1 MQEERSFKMNKNIL
15 KFVKIFQYV
24 LSTFI
29 LFISSN
35 SLLANENANFKQV
48 EATGRAV
55 LIAGDLETSRKRAL
69 EDALY
74 IAALKGG
81 ADINGFSA
89 ITSNTVINDQ
99 SIVKAT
105 NRVLDFKILSE
116 NQSKEFLSIKIS
128 AVVGGKLSKKNCKNR
143 PINITLF
150 RGSYNVESSVPSKL
164 ARYTPIWYG
173 QVYDVISKLPNIKA
187 INHKNKSLKQIIK
200 SNVNSSFD
208 YNALTNG
215 LPIIQAGDYSLVP
228 ELLLTEN
235 NKQNSFSNY
244 LLRVSFKIF
253 KGPEIKLIT
262 TKTFDLPIEYQYK
275 SKFQFINNISTSDIQ
290 LVDQNVHHHMLLA
303 ATKFLQDLNCRPL
316 EGKLTVNEGSL
327 VVDLGRKQG
336 LKQKQIGLVKG
347 INIQNSMLNN
357 SSVIVHTNKIY
368 DNYSILLPLNDNVKL
383 SNLDNMIV
391 EFVE

>member
-1 MQEERSFKMNKNIL
+1 MNKNIL
-15 KFVKIFQYV
+15 KFIKIFQYV
-24 LSTFI
+24 LSTGILI
-29 LFISSN
+29 LFSN
-35 SLLANENANFKQV
+35 SLLANDNANFKQV

-55 LIAGDLETSRKRAL
+55 LIAGDIETSRKRAL

-116 NQSKEFLSIKIS
+116 KQSKEFLSIKIS

-150 RGSYNVESSVPSKL
+150 RGSYNVESSIPSKL
-164 ARYTPIWYG
+164 ARYTPMWYG
-173 QVYDVISKLPNIKA
+173 QIYDVISKLPNVKA

-200 SNVNSSFD
+200 SKVNSSFD

-253 KGPEIKLIT
+253 KGPGIKLIT
-262 TKTFDLPIEYQYK
+262 TKTYELPIEYQYK

-303 ATKFLQDLNCRPL
+303 ASNFFQDLNCRPL
-316 EGKLTVNEGSL
+316 EGKLTVNKDNL

-336 LKQKQIGLVKG
+336 LKQKQIGLIKG
-347 INIQNSMLNN
+347 INIENSMLNN
-357 SSVIVHTNKIY
+357 SSVIVHTSKIY
-368 DNYSILLPLNDNVKL
+368 DNHSILLPLNDNVKL
-383 SNLDNMIV
+383 SNLDSMIV

>member
-1 MQEERSFKMNKNIL
+1 MNKNIL
-15 KFVKIFQYV
+15 KFIKIFQYV
-24 LSTFI
+24 LSTGI
-29 LFISSN
+29 LIVFSN
-35 SLLANENANFKQV
+35 SLLATDNPNFKQV

-55 LIAGDLETSRKRAL
+55 LIAGDIETSRKRAL

-116 NQSKEFLSIKIS
+116 KQSKEFLSIKIS

-164 ARYTPIWYG
+164 ARYTPMWYG
-173 QVYDVISKLPNIKA
+173 QIYDVISKLPNVKA

-200 SNVNSSFD
+200 SKVNSSFD

-235 NKQNSFSNY
+235 NNQNSFSNY
-244 LLRVSFKIF
+244 LLKVSFKIF
-253 KGPEIKLIT
+253 KGPGIKLMT
-262 TKTFDLPIEYQYK
+262 TKTYDLPIEYQYK

>member
-1 MQEERSFKMNKNIL
+1 MKKNISKIM
-15 KFVKIFQYV
+15 KFFQYI
-24 LSTFI
+24 LSTGIFI
-29 LFISSN
+29 IFSN
-35 SLLANENANFKQV
+35 SLLANDNANFQQV

-55 LIAGDLETSRKRAL
+55 LIASDIETSRKRAL

-89 ITSNTVINDQ
+89 ITSNTIINDQ

-105 NRVLDFKILSE
+105 NKVLDFKILSE
-116 NQSKEFLSIKIS
+116 KQSKEFLTIKIS
-128 AVVGGKLSKKNCKNR
+128 AVVGGELSEKNCKNR

-150 RGSYNVESSVPSKL
+150 RGSYNIESNVPSKL
-164 ARYTPIWYG
+164 ARYAPMWYG
-173 QVYDVISKLPNIKA
+173 QIYYVISKLPNVKA

-200 SNVNSSFD
+200 SKVNSSFD

-228 ELLLTEN
+228 ELFLTEN
-235 NKQNSFSNY
+235 NKLNSFSNY

-253 KGPEIKLIT
+253 KGSEIKLIT
-262 TKTFDLPIEYQYK
+262 TKTYDLPIEYQYK

-290 LVDQNVHHHMLLA
+290 LVDQNVQNHMLLA

-316 EGKLTVNEGSL
+316 EGKLSVNEGNL
-327 VVDLGRKQG
+327 VVDLGSKQG

>member
-1 MQEERSFKMNKNIL
+1 MNKNIL
-15 KFVKIFQYV
+15 KFIKIFQYV
-24 LSTFI
+24 LSTGI
-29 LFISSN
+29 LIVFSN
-35 SLLANENANFKQV
+35 SLLATDNANFQQV

-55 LIAGDLETSRKRAL
+55 LIAGDIETSRKRAL

-116 NQSKEFLSIKIS
+116 KQSKEFLSIKIS

-164 ARYTPIWYG
+164 ARYTPMWYG
-173 QVYDVISKLPNIKA
+173 QIYDVISKLPNVKA

-200 SNVNSSFD
+200 SKVNSSFD

-235 NKQNSFSNY
+235 NNQNSFSNY
-244 LLRVSFKIF
+244 LLKVSFKIF
-253 KGPEIKLIT
+253 KGPGIKLMT
-262 TKTFDLPIEYQYK
+262 TKTYDLPIEYQYK

>member
-1 MQEERSFKMNKNIL
+1 MNKNIL
-15 KFVKIFQYV
+15 KFIKIFQYV
-24 LSTFI
+24 LSTGI
-29 LFISSN
+29 LIIYSN
-35 SLLANENANFKQV
+35 FLLANENANFKQV

-116 NQSKEFLSIKIS
+116 KQSKEFLSIKIS

-164 ARYTPIWYG
+164 ARYTPMWYG
-173 QVYDVISKLPNIKA
+173 QVYDVISKLPNVKA

-200 SNVNSSFD
+200 SKVNSSFD

-235 NKQNSFSNY
+235 NNQNSFSNY
-244 LLRVSFKIF
+244 LLKVSFKIF
-253 KGPEIKLIT
+253 KGPGIKLMT
-262 TKTFDLPIEYQYK
+262 TKTYDLPIEYQYK

>member
-1 MQEERSFKMNKNIL
+1 MNKNIL
-15 KFVKIFQYV
+15 KFIKIFQYV
-24 LSTFI
+24 LSTGI
-29 LFISSN
+29 LIVFSN
-35 SLLANENANFKQV
+35 SLLATDNANFKQV

-55 LIAGDLETSRKRAL
+55 LIAGDIETSRKRAL

-116 NQSKEFLSIKIS
+116 KQSREFLSIKIS

-150 RGSYNVESSVPSKL
+150 RGTYNVESSVPSKL
-164 ARYTPIWYG
+164 ARYTPMWYG
-173 QVYDVISKLPNIKA
+173 QIYDVISKLPNVKA

-200 SNVNSSFD
+200 SKVNSSFD

-235 NKQNSFSNY
+235 NNQNSFSNY
-244 LLRVSFKIF
+244 LLKVSFKIF
-253 KGPEIKLIT
+253 KGPGIKLMT
-262 TKTFDLPIEYQYK
+262 TKTYDLPIEYQYK

>member
-1 MQEERSFKMNKNIL
+1 MNKNIL
-15 KFVKIFQYV
+15 KFIKIFQYV
-24 LSTFI
+24 LSTGI
-29 LFISSN
+29 LIIFSN
-35 SLLANENANFKQV
+35 SLLATDNANFKQV

-55 LIAGDLETSRKRAL
+55 LIAGDIETSRKRAL

-116 NQSKEFLSIKIS
+116 KQSKEFLSIKIS
-128 AVVGGKLSKKNCKNR
+128 AVVGGKLSEKNCKDR

-164 ARYTPIWYG
+164 ARYTPMWYG
-173 QVYDVISKLPNIKA
+173 QIYDVISKLPNVKA

-200 SNVNSSFD
+200 SKVNSSFD

-235 NKQNSFSNY
+235 NNQNSFSNY
-244 LLRVSFKIF
+244 LLKVSFKIF
-253 KGPEIKLIT
+253 KGPGIKLMT
-262 TKTFDLPIEYQYK
+262 TKTYDLPIEYQYK

>member
-1 MQEERSFKMNKNIL
+1 MNKNIL
-15 KFVKIFQYV
+15 KFIKIFQYV
-24 LSTFI
+24 LSTCVLIVF
-29 LFISSN
+29 SN
-35 SLLANENANFKQV
+35 SLLANDNANFKQV

-55 LIAGDLETSRKRAL
+55 LIAGDIETSRKRAL

-116 NQSKEFLSIKIS
+116 KQSKEFLSIKIS

-164 ARYTPIWYG
+164 ARYTPMWYG
-173 QVYDVISKLPNIKA
+173 QIYDVISKLPNVKA

-200 SNVNSSFD
+200 SKVNSSFD

-235 NKQNSFSNY
+235 NNQNSFSNY

-253 KGPEIKLIT
+253 KGPKIKLMT
-262 TKTFDLPIEYQYK
+262 TKTYDLPIEYQYK

-316 EGKLTVNEGSL
+316 EGKLTVNDGNL

>member
-1 MQEERSFKMNKNIL
+1 MNKNIL
-15 KFVKIFQYV
+15 KFIKIFQYV
-24 LSTFI
+24 LSTGI
-29 LFISSN
+29 LIVFSN
-35 SLLANENANFKQV
+35 SLLATDNANFKQV

-55 LIAGDLETSRKRAL
+55 LIAGDIETSRKRAL

-116 NQSKEFLSIKIS
+116 KQSKEFLSIKIS

-143 PINITLF
+143 PMNITLF

-164 ARYTPIWYG
+164 ARYTPMWYG
-173 QVYDVISKLPNIKA
+173 QVYDVISKLPNVKA

-200 SNVNSSFD
+200 SKVNSSFD

-235 NKQNSFSNY
+235 NNQNSFSNY
-244 LLRVSFKIF
+244 LLKVSFKIF
-253 KGPEIKLIT
+253 KGPGIKLMT
-262 TKTFDLPIEYQYK
+262 TKTYDLPIEYQYK

>member
-1 MQEERSFKMNKNIL
+1 MNKNIL
-15 KFVKIFQYV
+15 KFIKIFQYV
-24 LSTFI
+24 LSTGI
-29 LFISSN
+29 LIVFSN
-35 SLLANENANFKQV
+35 SLLATDNANFQQV

-55 LIAGDLETSRKRAL
+55 LIAGDIETSRKRAL

-116 NQSKEFLSIKIS
+116 KQSREFLSIKIS

-150 RGSYNVESSVPSKL
+150 RGTYNVESSVPSKL
-164 ARYTPIWYG
+164 ARYTPMWYG
-173 QVYDVISKLPNIKA
+173 QIYDVISKLPNVKA

-200 SNVNSSFD
+200 SKVNSSFD

-235 NKQNSFSNY
+235 NNQNSFSNY
-244 LLRVSFKIF
+244 LLKVSFKIF
-253 KGPEIKLIT
+253 KGPGIKLMT
-262 TKTFDLPIEYQYK
+262 TKTYDLPIEYQYK

>member
-1 MQEERSFKMNKNIL
+1 MNKNIL
-15 KFVKIFQYV
+15 KFIKIFQYV
-24 LSTFI
+24 LSTGI
-29 LFISSN
+29 LIVFSN
-35 SLLANENANFKQV
+35 SLLATDNANFKQV

-55 LIAGDLETSRKRAL
+55 LIAGDIETSRKRAL

-116 NQSKEFLSIKIS
+116 KQSKEFLSIKIS

-164 ARYTPIWYG
+164 ARYTPMWYG
-173 QVYDVISKLPNIKA
+173 QVYDVISKLPNVKA

-200 SNVNSSFD
+200 SKVNSSFD

-235 NKQNSFSNY
+235 NNQNSFSNY
-244 LLRVSFKIF
+244 LLKVSFKIF
-253 KGPEIKLIT
+253 RGPGIKLMT
-262 TKTFDLPIEYQYK
+262 SKTYDLPIEYQYK

>member
-1 MQEERSFKMNKNIL
+1 MNKNIL
-15 KFVKIFQYV
+15 KFIKIFQYV
-24 LSTFI
+24 LSTSI
-29 LFISSN
+29 LIIFSN
-35 SLLANENANFKQV
+35 SLLANDNANFKQV

-55 LIAGDLETSRKRAL
+55 LIAGDIETSRKRAL

-116 NQSKEFLSIKIS
+116 KQSKEFLSIKIS

-173 QVYDVISKLPNIKA
+173 QVYDVISKLPNVKA

-244 LLRVSFKIF
+244 LLKVSFKIF
-253 KGPEIKLIT
+253 KGPGIKLMT
-262 TKTFDLPIEYQYK
+262 TKTYDLPIEYQYK

>member
-1 MQEERSFKMNKNIL
+1 MNKNIL
-15 KFVKIFQYV
+15 KFIKIFQYV
-24 LSTFI
+24 LSTGI
-29 LFISSN
+29 LIVFSN
-35 SLLANENANFKQV
+35 SLLATDNANFKQV

-55 LIAGDLETSRKRAL
+55 LIAGDIETSRKRAL

-116 NQSKEFLSIKIS
+116 KQSKEFLSIKIS

-164 ARYTPIWYG
+164 ARYTPMWYG
-173 QVYDVISKLPNIKA
+173 QIYDVISKLPNVKA

-200 SNVNSSFD
+200 SKVNSSFD

-235 NKQNSFSNY
+235 NNQNSFSNY
-244 LLRVSFKIF
+244 LLKVSFKIF
-253 KGPEIKLIT
+253 KGPGIKLMT
-262 TKTFDLPIEYQYK
+262 TKTYDLPIEYQYK

-383 SNLDNMIV
+383 SNFDNMIV

>member
-1 MQEERSFKMNKNIL
+1 MNKNIL
-15 KFVKIFQYV
+15 KFIKIFQYV
-24 LSTFI
+24 LSTGI
-29 LFISSN
+29 LIVFSN
-35 SLLANENANFKQV
+35 SLLANDNANFKQV

-55 LIAGDLETSRKRAL
+55 LIAGDIETSRKRAL

-116 NQSKEFLSIKIS
+116 KQSKEFLSIKIS

-164 ARYTPIWYG
+164 ARYTPMWYG
-173 QVYDVISKLPNIKA
+173 QIYDVISKLPNVKA

-244 LLRVSFKIF
+244 LLKVSFKIF
-253 KGPEIKLIT
+253 KGPGIKLMT
-262 TKTFDLPIEYQYK
+262 TKTYDLPIEYQYK

>member
-1 MQEERSFKMNKNIL
+1 MNKNIL
-15 KFVKIFQYV
+15 KFIRIFQYIF
-24 LSTFI
+24 STSI
-29 LFISSN
+29 LIVFSN
-35 SLLANENANFKQV
+35 SLLANDNANFEQV

-116 NQSKEFLSIKIS
+116 KQSKEFLSIKIS

-164 ARYTPIWYG
+164 ARYTPMWYG
-173 QVYDVISKLPNIKA
+173 QIYDVISKLPNVKA

-235 NKQNSFSNY
+235 NNQNSFSNY
-244 LLRVSFKIF
+244 LLKVSFKIF
-253 KGPEIKLIT
+253 KGPGIKLMT
-262 TKTFDLPIEYQYK
+262 TKTYDLPIEYQYK

>member
-1 MQEERSFKMNKNIL
+1 MNKNIL
-15 KFVKIFQYV
+15 KFIKIFQYV
-24 LSTFI
+24 LSTSI
-29 LFISSN
+29 LIVFSN
-35 SLLANENANFKQV
+35 SLLANDNANFKQV

-55 LIAGDLETSRKRAL
+55 LIAGDIETSRKRAL

-116 NQSKEFLSIKIS
+116 KQSKEFLSIKIS

-164 ARYTPIWYG
+164 ARYTPMWYG
-173 QVYDVISKLPNIKA
+173 QVYDVISKLPNVKA

-200 SNVNSSFD
+200 SKVNSSFD

-235 NKQNSFSNY
+235 NNQNSFSNY
-244 LLRVSFKIF
+244 LLKVSFKIF
-253 KGPEIKLIT
+253 KGPGIKLMT
-262 TKTFDLPIEYQYK
+262 TKTYDLPIEYQYK

>member
-1 MQEERSFKMNKNIL
+1 MNKNIL
-15 KFVKIFQYV
+15 KFIKIFQYV
-24 LSTFI
+24 LSTGI
-29 LFISSN
+29 LIVFSN
-35 SLLANENANFKQV
+35 SLLATDNANFKQV

-55 LIAGDLETSRKRAL
+55 LIAGDIETSRKRAL

-116 NQSKEFLSIKIS
+116 KQSKEFLSINIS

-164 ARYTPIWYG
+164 ARYTPMWYG
-173 QVYDVISKLPNIKA
+173 QVYDVISKLPNVKA

-200 SNVNSSFD
+200 SKVNSSFD

-244 LLRVSFKIF
+244 LLKVSFKIF
-253 KGPEIKLIT
+253 KGPGIKLMT
-262 TKTFDLPIEYQYK
+262 TKTYDLPIEYQYK

>member
-1 MQEERSFKMNKNIL
+1 MNKNIL
-15 KFVKIFQYV
+15 KFIKIFQYV
-24 LSTFI
+24 LSTGI
-29 LFISSN
+29 LISFSN
-35 SLLANENANFKQV
+35 SLLATDNANFKQV

-55 LIAGDLETSRKRAL
+55 LIAGDIETSRKRAL

-116 NQSKEFLSIKIS
+116 KQSKEFLSIKIS

-150 RGSYNVESSVPSKL
+150 RGSYKVESSVPSKL
-164 ARYTPIWYG
+164 ARYTPMWYG
-173 QVYDVISKLPNIKA
+173 QVYDVISKLPNVKA

-235 NKQNSFSNY
+235 NNQNSFSNY
-244 LLRVSFKIF
+244 LLKVSFKIF
-253 KGPEIKLIT
+253 KGPGIKLMT
-262 TKTFDLPIEYQYK
+262 TKTYDLPIEYQYK

-383 SNLDNMIV
+383 SKLDNMIV

>member
-1 MQEERSFKMNKNIL
+1 MNKNIL
-15 KFVKIFQYV
+15 KFIKIFQYV
-24 LSTFI
+24 LSTSI
-29 LFISSN
+29 LIIFSN
-35 SLLANENANFKQV
+35 SLLANDNANFKQV

-55 LIAGDLETSRKRAL
+55 LIAGDIETSRKRAL

-116 NQSKEFLSIKIS
+116 KQSKEFLSIKIS

-164 ARYTPIWYG
+164 ARYTPMWYG
-173 QVYDVISKLPNIKA
+173 QIYDVISKLPNVKA

-200 SNVNSSFD
+200 SKVNSSFD

-235 NKQNSFSNY
+235 NNQNSFSNY
-244 LLRVSFKIF
+244 LLKVSFKIF
-253 KGPEIKLIT
+253 KGPGIKLMT
-262 TKTFDLPIEYQYK
+262 TKTYDLPIEYQYK

>member
-1 MQEERSFKMNKNIL
+1 MNTNIL
-15 KFVKIFQYV
+15 KIIKFFKYI
-24 LSTFI
+24 LSIGI
-29 LFISSN
+29 LIVFSN
-35 SLLANENANFKQV
+35 TLLANDSANFKQV

-55 LIAGDLETSRKRAL
+55 LIAGDIETSRKRAL

-116 NQSKEFLSIKIS
+116 KQSKEFLSIKIS
-128 AVVGGKLSKKNCKNR
+128 AVVGGKLSEKNCKNR

-150 RGSYNVESSVPSKL
+150 KGTYNIETSVPSKL
-164 ARYTPIWYG
+164 ARYTPMWYG
-173 QVYDVISKLPNIKA
+173 QIYDVISKLPNVKA
-187 INHKNKSLKQIIK
+187 INHKNKSLEQIIK
-200 SNVNSSFD
+200 SKVNPSFD

-253 KGPEIKLIT
+253 KGPGIKLMV
-262 TKTFDLPIEYQYK
+262 TKTYDLPIEYQYK
-275 SKFQFINNISTSDIQ
+275 SKFQFINNISMSDIQ
-290 LVDQNVHHHMLLA
+290 LIDQNVHHHMLFA
-303 ATKFLQDLNCRPL
+303 ATNFLQDLNCRPL
-316 EGKLTVNEGSL
+316 EGKLTLNEGSL
-327 VVDLGRKQG
+327 MVDLGRKQG
-336 LKQKQIGLVKG
+336 LKHKQIGLVKG

>member
-1 MQEERSFKMNKNIL
+1 MNKNIL
-15 KFVKIFQYV
+15 KFIKIFQYV
-24 LSTFI
+24 LSTGI
-29 LFISSN
+29 LIVFSN
-35 SLLANENANFKQV
+35 SLLATDNANFKQV

-55 LIAGDLETSRKRAL
+55 LIAGDIETSRKRAL

-116 NQSKEFLSIKIS
+116 KQSKEFLSIKIS

-164 ARYTPIWYG
+164 ARYTPMWYG
-173 QVYDVISKLPNIKA
+173 QIYDVISKLPNVKA

-200 SNVNSSFD
+200 SKVNSSFD

-235 NKQNSFSNY
+235 NNQNSFSNY
-244 LLRVSFKIF
+244 LLKVSFKIF
-253 KGPEIKLIT
+253 KGPGIKLMT
-262 TKTFDLPIEYQYK
+262 TKTYDLPIEYQYK

>member
-1 MQEERSFKMNKNIL
+1 MNKNIL
-15 KFVKIFQYV
+15 KFIKIFQYV
-24 LSTFI
+24 LSTGI
-29 LFISSN
+29 LIVFSN
-35 SLLANENANFKQV
+35 TLLAADNANFKQV

-55 LIAGDLETSRKRAL
+55 LIAGDIETSRKRAL

-116 NQSKEFLSIKIS
+116 KQSKEFLSIKIS

-164 ARYTPIWYG
+164 ARYTPMWYG
-173 QVYDVISKLPNIKA
+173 QVYDVISKLPNVKA

-200 SNVNSSFD
+200 SKVNSSFD

-228 ELLLTEN
+228 ELLLKEN

-253 KGPEIKLIT
+253 KGPGIKLMT
-262 TKTFDLPIEYQYK
+262 TKTYDLPIEYQYK

>member
-1 MQEERSFKMNKNIL
+1 MNKNNL
-15 KFVKIFQYV
+15 KFIKIFQYV
-24 LSTFI
+24 LSTGI
-29 LFISSN
+29 LIVFSN
-35 SLLANENANFKQV
+35 SLLATDNANFKQV

-55 LIAGDLETSRKRAL
+55 LIAGDIETSRKRAL

-116 NQSKEFLSIKIS
+116 KQSKEFLSIKIS
-128 AVVGGKLSKKNCKNR
+128 AIVGGKLSKKNCKNR

-164 ARYTPIWYG
+164 ARYTPMWYG
-173 QVYDVISKLPNIKA
+173 QVYDVISKLPNVKA

-200 SNVNSSFD
+200 SKVNSSFD

-235 NKQNSFSNY
+235 NNQNSFSNY
-244 LLRVSFKIF
+244 LLKVSFKIF
-253 KGPEIKLIT
+253 KGPGIKLMT
-262 TKTFDLPIEYQYK
+262 TKTYDLPIEYQYK

>member
-1 MQEERSFKMNKNIL
+1 MNKNIL
-15 KFVKIFQYV
+15 KFIKIFQYV
-24 LSTFI
+24 LSTGI
-29 LFISSN
+29 LIIYSN
-35 SLLANENANFKQV
+35 FLLANDNANFKQV

-55 LIAGDLETSRKRAL
+55 LIAGDIETSRKRAL

-116 NQSKEFLSIKIS
+116 KQSKEFLSIKIS

-164 ARYTPIWYG
+164 ARYTPMWYG
-173 QVYDVISKLPNIKA
+173 QIYDVISKLPNVKA

-200 SNVNSSFD
+200 SKVNSSFD

-235 NKQNSFSNY
+235 NNQNSFSNY
-244 LLRVSFKIF
+244 LLKVSFKIF
-253 KGPEIKLIT
+253 KGPGIKLMT
-262 TKTFDLPIEYQYK
+262 TKTYDLPIEYQYK

-316 EGKLTVNEGSL
+316 EGKLTVNDGNL

>member
-1 MQEERSFKMNKNIL
+1 MNKNIL
-15 KFVKIFQYV
+15 KFIKIFQYV
-24 LSTFI
+24 LSTGI
-29 LFISSN
+29 LIVFSN
-35 SLLANENANFKQV
+35 SLLATDNANFKQV

-55 LIAGDLETSRKRAL
+55 LIAGDIETSRKRAL

-116 NQSKEFLSIKIS
+116 KQSKEFLSIKIS

-164 ARYTPIWYG
+164 ARYTPMWYG
-173 QVYDVISKLPNIKA
+173 QVYDVISKLPNVKA

-200 SNVNSSFD
+200 SKVNSSFD

-244 LLRVSFKIF
+244 LLKVSFKIF
-253 KGPEIKLIT
+253 KGPGIKLMT
-262 TKTFDLPIEYQYK
+262 TKTYDLPIEYQYK

>member
-1 MQEERSFKMNKNIL
+1 MNKNIL
-15 KFVKIFQYV
+15 KFIKIFQYV
-24 LSTFI
+24 LSTSI
-29 LFISSN
+29 LIIFSN
-35 SLLANENANFKQV
+35 SLLANDNANFKQV

-55 LIAGDLETSRKRAL
+55 LIAGDIETSRKRAL

-74 IAALKGG
+74 IAALQGG

-116 NQSKEFLSIKIS
+116 KQSKEFLSIKIS

-164 ARYTPIWYG
+164 ARYTPMWYG
-173 QVYDVISKLPNIKA
+173 QIYDVISKLPNVKA

-235 NKQNSFSNY
+235 NNQNSFSNY
-244 LLRVSFKIF
+244 LLKVSFKIF
-253 KGPEIKLIT
+253 KGPGIKLMT
-262 TKTFDLPIEYQYK
+262 TKTYDLPIEYQFK

>member
-1 MQEERSFKMNKNIL
+1 MNKNIL
-15 KFVKIFQYV
+15 KFIKIFQYV
-24 LSTFI
+24 LSTSI
-29 LFISSN
+29 LIIFSN
-35 SLLANENANFKQV
+35 SLLANDNANFKQV

-55 LIAGDLETSRKRAL
+55 LIAGDIETSRKRAL

-116 NQSKEFLSIKIS
+116 KQSKEFLSIKIS

-164 ARYTPIWYG
+164 ARYTPMWYG
-173 QVYDVISKLPNIKA
+173 QIYDVISKLPNVKA

-253 KGPEIKLIT
+253 KGPGIKLMT
-262 TKTFDLPIEYQYK
+262 TKTYDLPIEYQYK

-316 EGKLTVNEGSL
+316 EGKLTVNDGNL

>member
-1 MQEERSFKMNKNIL
+1 MNKNIL
-15 KFVKIFQYV
+15 KFIKIFQYV
-24 LSTFI
+24 LSTSI
-29 LFISSN
+29 LIIFSN
-35 SLLANENANFKQV
+35 SLLANDNANFKQV

-55 LIAGDLETSRKRAL
+55 LIAGDIETSRKRAL

-116 NQSKEFLSIKIS
+116 KQSKEFLSIKIS

-164 ARYTPIWYG
+164 ARYTPMWYG
-173 QVYDVISKLPNIKA
+173 QIYDVISKLPNVKA

-235 NKQNSFSNY
+235 NNQNSFSNY
-244 LLRVSFKIF
+244 LLKVSFKIF
-253 KGPEIKLIT
+253 KGPAIKLMT
-262 TKTFDLPIEYQYK
+262 TKTYDLPIEYQYK

-316 EGKLTVNEGSL
+316 EGKLTVNDGNL

>member
-1 MQEERSFKMNKNIL
+1 MNKNIL
-15 KFVKIFQYV
+15 KFIKIFQYV
-24 LSTFI
+24 LSTGI
-29 LFISSN
+29 LIVFSN
-35 SLLANENANFKQV
+35 SLLATDNANFKQV

-55 LIAGDLETSRKRAL
+55 LIAGDIETSRKRAL

-116 NQSKEFLSIKIS
+116 KQSKEFLSIKIS

-164 ARYTPIWYG
+164 ARYTPMWYG
-173 QVYDVISKLPNIKA
+173 QIYDVISKLPNVKA

-200 SNVNSSFD
+200 SKVNSSFD

-235 NKQNSFSNY
+235 NNQNSFSNY
-244 LLRVSFKIF
+244 LLKVSFKIF
-253 KGPEIKLIT
+253 KGPGIKLMT
-262 TKTFDLPIEYQYK
+262 TKTYDLPIEYQYK

-316 EGKLTVNEGSL
+316 EGKLTVNDGNL

>member
-1 MQEERSFKMNKNIL
+1 MNKNIL
-15 KFVKIFQYV
+15 KILIFFQYIV
-24 LSTFI
+24 STCILI
-29 LFISSN
+29 LFSN
-35 SLLANENANFKQV
+35 SLFANDNANFKQV

-55 LIAGDLETSRKRAL
+55 LIADDIETSRKRAL

-74 IAALKGG
+74 IAALRGG

-116 NQSKEFLSIKIS
+116 RQSKEFLNIKIS

-150 RGSYNVESSVPSKL
+150 KGSYNIESSVPSKL
-164 ARYTPIWYG
+164 ARYTPMWYG
-173 QVYDVISKLPNIKA
+173 QIYEVISKLPNVKA
-187 INHKNKSLKQIIK
+187 INHKNKSLEQIIK
-200 SNVNSSFD
+200 SKVNSSFD

-228 ELLLTEN
+228 ELFLTEN

-253 KGPEIKLIT
+253 KGPGIKLMV
-262 TKTFDLPIEYQYK
+262 TKTYDLPIEYQYK

-290 LVDQNVHHHMLLA
+290 LVDQNVHDHMLLA
-303 ATKFLQDLNCRPL
+303 ATNFLQDLNCRPL
-316 EGKLTVNEGSL
+316 EGKLTVKEGDL

-336 LKQKQIGLVKG
+336 LKHKQIGLVKG

>member
-1 MQEERSFKMNKNIL
+1 MNKNIL
-15 KFVKIFQYV
+15 KFIKIFQYV
-24 LSTFI
+24 LSTGI
-29 LFISSN
+29 LIVFSN
-35 SLLANENANFKQV
+35 SLLANDNANFKQV

-55 LIAGDLETSRKRAL
+55 LIAGDIETSRKRAL

-116 NQSKEFLSIKIS
+116 KQSKEFLSIKIS

-164 ARYTPIWYG
+164 ARYTPMWYG
-173 QVYDVISKLPNIKA
+173 QVYDVISKLPNVKA

-200 SNVNSSFD
+200 SKVNSSFD

-235 NKQNSFSNY
+235 NNQNSFSNY
-244 LLRVSFKIF
+244 LLKVSFKIF
-253 KGPEIKLIT
+253 KGPGIKLMT
-262 TKTFDLPIEYQYK
+262 TKTYDLPIEYQYK

>member
-1 MQEERSFKMNKNIL
+1 MNKNIL
-15 KFVKIFQYV
+15 KFIKIFQYV
-24 LSTFI
+24 LSTSI
-29 LFISSN
+29 LISFSN
-35 SLLANENANFKQV
+35 SLLATDNANFKQV

-55 LIAGDLETSRKRAL
+55 LIAGDIETSRKRAL

-116 NQSKEFLSIKIS
+116 KQSKEFLSIKIS

-164 ARYTPIWYG
+164 ARYTPMWYG
-173 QVYDVISKLPNIKA
+173 QIYDVISKLPNVKA

-235 NKQNSFSNY
+235 NNQNSFSNY
-244 LLRVSFKIF
+244 LLKVSFKIF
-253 KGPEIKLIT
+253 KGPGIKLMT
-262 TKTFDLPIEYQYK
+262 TKTYDLPIEYQYK

>member
-1 MQEERSFKMNKNIL
+1 MNKNIL
-15 KFVKIFQYV
+15 KFIKIFQYV
-24 LSTFI
+24 LSTGI
-29 LFISSN
+29 LIVFSN
-35 SLLANENANFKQV
+35 SLLATDNANFKQV

-55 LIAGDLETSRKRAL
+55 LIAGDIETSRKRAL

-116 NQSKEFLSIKIS
+116 KQSKEFLSIKIS

-164 ARYTPIWYG
+164 ARYTPMWYG
-173 QVYDVISKLPNIKA
+173 QIYDVISKLPNVKA

-200 SNVNSSFD
+200 SKVNSSFD

-235 NKQNSFSNY
+235 NNQNSFSNY
-244 LLRVSFKIF
+244 LLKVSFKIF
-253 KGPEIKLIT
+253 KGPGIKLMT
-262 TKTFDLPIEYQYK
+262 TKTYDLPIEYQYK

-383 SNLDNMIV
+383 SHLDNMIV